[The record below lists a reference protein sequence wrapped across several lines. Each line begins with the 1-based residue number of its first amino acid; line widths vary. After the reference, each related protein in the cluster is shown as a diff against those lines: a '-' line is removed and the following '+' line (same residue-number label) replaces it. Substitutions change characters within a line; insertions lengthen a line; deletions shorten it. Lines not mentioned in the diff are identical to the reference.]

1 MHQLS
6 LWKFIVQKLTFH
18 HPVILLCVVESNG
31 SSPGRQGFKMAVSE
45 NEMVGSIGGG
55 IMEHKFVELAKERLQ
70 QGSSASFIRKQFH
83 QKSAAKDQSGMICSG
98 EQTVLLYLLA
108 EKDLPVIHRIV
119 SALENNNTGLLKITF
134 SEFEFVDSNY
144 QEDDHGFNMR
154 SETDFTY
161 TERIGFKNHL
171 YIIGGGH
178 CASALSELMSGMGFY
193 IHLFEERE
201 NLNTMIENNFVHEKI
216 MVNDYSELAALIP
229 DGNSHP
235 AGRAAPAGW
244 DRYLAVMTFG
254 YRTDDIAVRALAD
267 KKLRYLGVLGSE
279 SKMKQLFNDWRKDGI
294 SESWLSTIH
303 APIGIRIK
311 SETPEE
317 IAVSIA
323 AQIINIKNA

>member
-1 MHQLS
+1 MWQKASDYYLRSMHQLS

-178 CASALSELMSGMGFY
+178 CALALSKLMSGMDFY

-201 NLNTMIENNFVHEKI
+201 NLNTMVENNFVHEKI

-235 AGRAAPAGW
+235 AGRAAPAGCRSIVNFKKPNMNW
-244 DRYLAVMTFG
+244 LRSC
-254 YRTDDIAVRALAD
+254 AVRFSNLTVCTTAISLVVIDTNEIEVPD
-267 KKLRYLGVLGSE
+267 KPGTE
-279 SKMKQLFNDWRKDGI
+279 C
-294 SESWLSTIH
+294 
-303 APIGIRIK
+303 
-311 SETPEE
+311 
-317 IAVSIA
+317 
-323 AQIINIKNA
+323 